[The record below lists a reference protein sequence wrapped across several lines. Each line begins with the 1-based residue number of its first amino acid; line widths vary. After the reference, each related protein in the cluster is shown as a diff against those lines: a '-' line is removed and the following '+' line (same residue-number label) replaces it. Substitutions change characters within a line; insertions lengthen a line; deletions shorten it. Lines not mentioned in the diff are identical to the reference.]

1 MQEDGSVV
9 LRSDLCDSHPPRLTP
24 NEAFALL
31 DFLYERRDVLC
42 RHAYRDKQE
51 MDWDAFSAP
60 RTRWSSAATALQRSK
75 PTHMV

>member
-1 MQEDGSVV
+1 MKETKQSGETALGCLWNVEMQEDGSV
-9 LRSDLCDSHPPRLTP
+9 LLWSDLFGSHPPRLTP

-51 MDWDAFSAP
+51 MD
-60 RTRWSSAATALQRSK
+60 
-75 PTHMV
+75 

>member
-1 MQEDGSVV
+1 MRETKPSIGIALGSLWNVEMQEDGSVV

-51 MDWDAFSAP
+51 MD
-60 RTRWSSAATALQRSK
+60 
-75 PTHMV
+75 